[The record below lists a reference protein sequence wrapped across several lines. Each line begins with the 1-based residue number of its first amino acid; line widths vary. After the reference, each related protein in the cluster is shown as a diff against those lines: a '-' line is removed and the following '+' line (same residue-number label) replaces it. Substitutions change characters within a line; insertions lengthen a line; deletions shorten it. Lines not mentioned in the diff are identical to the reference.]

1 MHIMEVQQGSGLSC
15 TVQSLLSEK
24 SHLIG
29 HHSAVLLWPPPC
41 I

>member
-29 HHSAVLLWPPPC
+29 QHSAVQLRPAPY